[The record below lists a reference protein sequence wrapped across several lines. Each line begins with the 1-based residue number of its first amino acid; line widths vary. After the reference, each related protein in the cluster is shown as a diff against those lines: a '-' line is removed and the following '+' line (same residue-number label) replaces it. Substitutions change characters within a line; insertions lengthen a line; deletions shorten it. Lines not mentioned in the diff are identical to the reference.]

1 MQKTIYSV
9 LIKSLDNKK
18 QRDPQNS
25 FYGLIKKCAS
35 LFQLYAKI
43 ILISGVS
50 LSLLLWDFFLFP
62 SSNLHVCL
70 IFSFSGYNFSR
81 AANCY
86 GESRE
91 TWDSMQMEK
100 IFDPQPTHVDMKKNL
115 QNSVINVH
123 RKYTNK
129 FAFKS
134 LKENPV
140 EPWKIQI
147 RINQIFPTRW
157 RFSGLGIV
165 WRDKFI
171 APDNF
176 LSLSLTDWPAP
187 DTAILSPTTKRWE
200 AQATPW
206 STTFATYTPFEVLKY
221 HHSILPQIIKPV
233 SSESRLKAEMSIS
246 GETISLVFSRLLI
259 ICLTPNHFFFRGCQP
274 LKRQVFDVWLTD
286 KNSRS
291 VHVKNDL
298 TLKES
303 RAHKQ
308 LGPKNTKNWEL
319 SFKTDKKF
327 KWMKSPAF

>member
-1 MQKTIYSV
+1 MYAWFSPSQVTIFRELQIVMVSPERPGTLCSWKRY
-9 LIKSLDNKK
+9 LIL
-18 QRDPQNS
+18 
-25 FYGLIKKCAS
+25 
-35 LFQLYAKI
+35 
-43 ILISGVS
+43 
-50 LSLLLWDFFLFP
+50 
-62 SSNLHVCL
+62 
-70 IFSFSGYNFSR
+70 
-81 AANCY
+81 
-86 GESRE
+86 
-91 TWDSMQMEK
+91 
-100 IFDPQPTHVDMKKNL
+100 QPTHVDMKKNL

-134 LKENPV
+134 FKENPV

-259 ICLTPNHFFFRGCQP
+259 ICLTPNHFFQGVPTVKKAGLR
-274 LKRQVFDVWLTD
+274 RLTD
-286 KNSRS
+286 
-291 VHVKNDL
+291 
-298 TLKES
+298 
-303 RAHKQ
+303 
-308 LGPKNTKNWEL
+308 W
-319 SFKTDKKF
+319 
-327 KWMKSPAF
+327 

>member
-25 FYGLIKKCAS
+25 LYGLIKKCAS
-35 LFQLYAKI
+35 LFRLYAKI

-91 TWDSMQMEK
+91 TWDSMQLEK
-100 IFDPQPTHVDMKKNL
+100 IFDPPTNTCWYEKKNL

-134 LKENPV
+134 LKENL
-140 EPWKIQI
+140 EFRFKLELT
-147 RINQIFPTRW
+147 RFFP
-157 RFSGLGIV
+157 
-165 WRDKFI
+165 RDEDSLVLELFEET
-171 APDNF
+171 N
-176 LSLSLTDWPAP
+176 LSLLTIFCPSAWQIDQSETP
-187 DTAILSPTTKRWE
+187 TKRWE

-233 SSESRLKAEMSIS
+233 SSESLKAEMSIS

-259 ICLTPNHFFFRGCQP
+259 ICLTPNHFFQGVPTVKKAGLR
-274 LKRQVFDVWLTD
+274 RLTD
-286 KNSRS
+286 
-291 VHVKNDL
+291 
-298 TLKES
+298 
-303 RAHKQ
+303 
-308 LGPKNTKNWEL
+308 W
-319 SFKTDKKF
+319 
-327 KWMKSPAF
+327 